1 MIYSP
6 DINKKCA
13 LCQRAKILNDGDKEV
28 ILCELK
34 GKTLPFDSDGCTKFD
49 YDIFKRKVKR
59 RKAYIN
65 NVEEEDLSLE

>member
-13 LCQRAKILNDGDKEV
+13 LCQRARLLNDGEGE
-28 ILCELK
+28 ILLCELK
-34 GKTLPFDSDGCTKFD
+34 GKTFPIDTDGCRRFE

-59 RKAYIN
+59 RKTY
-65 NVEEEDLSLE
+65 VSDVKEEDLLL

>member
-13 LCQRAKILNDGDKEV
+13 LCQKAKLLNDNDGE
-28 ILCELK
+28 ILLCALK
-34 GKTLPFDSDGCTKFD
+34 GKTLPVDNDGCRKFE

-59 RKAYIN
+59 RKAYIS
-65 NVEEEDLSLE
+65 NVKEEDLLL

>member
-13 LCQRAKILNDGDKEV
+13 LCRKAKLLNGDEGEIL
-28 ILCELK
+28 LCELK
-34 GKTLPFDSDGCTKFD
+34 GKTFPTDNDGCKKFE

-59 RKAYIN
+59 RKAYISS
-65 NVEEEDLSLE
+65 VKEEDLLL